1 MSIKV
6 KIAWHLKYLTDGR
19 GLVETEGRNVG
30 QCLDNLEA
38 RFPGIKK
45 EISVRQKELRGLY
58 QIFIKSTNSYTLKLD
73 SPVKK
78 NDELTIQFIVSG
90 G

>member
-6 KIAWHLKYLTDGR
+6 KIAWHLKHLTDGQ

-30 QCLDNLEA
+30 QCLDNLEV
-38 RFPGIKK
+38 RFPGIKE
-45 EISVRQKELRGLY
+45 EISARQKELRGLY

>member
-6 KIAWHLKYLTDGR
+6 RVAWHLKHLTGGQ
-19 GLVETEGRNVG
+19 GLVEAEGRNVG

-38 RFPGIKK
+38 RFPGIKE

>member
-6 KIAWHLKYLTDGR
+6 RIAWHLKHLTGDQ

-30 QCLDNLEA
+30 ECLDNLEVQ
-38 RFPGIKK
+38 FPGIKE
-45 EISVRQKELRGLY
+45 EISVRQRELRGLY
-58 QIFIKSTNSYTLKLD
+58 QIYIKSTNSYTLKLD
-73 SPVKK
+73 RPVKK

>member
-6 KIAWHLKYLTDGR
+6 RIAWHLKYLTGDQ

-30 QCLDNLEA
+30 ECLDNLEVQ
-38 RFPGIKK
+38 FPGIKE
-45 EISVRQKELRGLY
+45 EISVRQRELRGVY
-58 QIFIKSTNSYTLKLD
+58 QIYIKSTNSYTLKLD
-73 SPVKK
+73 RPVKK

>member
-6 KIAWHLKYLTDGR
+6 KIAWHLKHLTGGK

-38 RFPGIKK
+38 QFPGIKK
-45 EISVRQKELRGLY
+45 EISARQKELRGLY

>member
-6 KIAWHLKYLTDGR
+6 RIAWHLKHLTGGQ

-30 QCLDNLEA
+30 QCLDNLEV
-38 RFPGIKK
+38 RFPGIKE
-45 EISVRQKELRGLY
+45 EISVRQRELRGLY
-58 QIFIKSTNSYTLKLD
+58 QIYIKSTNSYTLKLD
-73 SPVKK
+73 RQVKK